1 MMLSALDVVRTRIS
15 TADVRISRLE
25 PGEQIAYR
33 SLRLECLRN
42 HPTLFGTTYAES
54 LAAPSLAFERF
65 IATRHSEHL
74 MFGAFAGGVLGG
86 ICGLQREQREQT
98 RHRGEIVH
106 MYVAPWM
113 MGQGVG
119 RRLIETVMRH
129 GVEQLGLRQIVLA
142 VVADN
147 EPAVRLYRRVGF
159 RAYGRLEF
167 AFCSDA
173 GCTTQLLMVYE
184 HR

>member
-1 MMLSALDVVRTRIS
+1 MLPSLDMVRTRAAS
-15 TADVRISRLE
+15 DDVKISRLE
-25 PGEQIAYR
+25 PGEQTAYR
-33 SLRLECLRN
+33 ALRLECLRN
-42 HPTLFGTTYAES
+42 NPTLFGTTYTES
-54 LAAPSLAFERF
+54 IAAPSLAFERF

-74 MFGAFAGGVLGG
+74 MFGAFRGGVLGG
-86 ICGLQREQREQT
+86 ICGLHREQRAQT
-98 RHRGEIVH
+98 RHRGELVH

-113 MGQGVG
+113 TGRGVG

-147 EPAVRLYRRVGF
+147 APALRLYRRAGF
-159 RAYGRLEF
+159 REYGRLDF

-173 GCTTQLLMVYE
+173 GWTSQLLMVYE